1 MKTKAFFPGKLKFT
15 NCKTTGVRNLNVA
28 ISAHLADDGQV
39 YAKLDAS
46 WTSAQL
52 KRLGVA
58 DVTLVITLSSS
69 APANLCQVIMNDATS
84 HGTVDEHVWNLDL
97 PTDYHATGEE
107 GDTQLMIDMIW
118 RHARYND
125 ARGVVGCAI
134 CASVEQVLG
143 KVANTWLA
151 ARNYV
156 AGMKVLMGE
165 G

>member
-1 MKTKAFFPGKLKFT
+1 MKMKALFPGKLKFT
-15 NCKTTGVRNLNVA
+15 NCKTTGVRNLNVV

-58 DVTLVITLSSS
+58 DVTLIITLSSS

-84 HGTVDEHVWNLDL
+84 HGTVDEHVWNLDI
-97 PTDYHATGEE
+97 PAGYAMAKD

-134 CASVEQVLG
+134 CASVEQVLS
-143 KVANTWLA
+143 KVASPWLA
-151 ARNYV
+151 ARDYV
-156 AGMKVLMGE
+156 VGMKALMGE

>member
-1 MKTKAFFPGKLKFT
+1 MTTKTLFPGKLKFT

-69 APANLCQVIMNDATS
+69 APANLCQVIMNDATA

-97 PTDYHATGEE
+97 PTGYCAAGED
-107 GDTQLMIDMIW
+107 GDTQLMIDMVLC
-118 RHARYND
+118 HVRYND
-125 ARGVVGCAI
+125 TRGVVCCAI

-143 KVANTWLA
+143 KVARLWLA

-156 AGMKVLMGE
+156 VGMKVLMGE